1 MNDKCISLNYN
12 YTKLII
18 LIIREIMQNYFL
30 LECSFYH
37 FYRLSIELN
46 TVVCIQNILN
56 EFIIWK
62 WEVPL
67 RIILSMFVGFILSII
82 YQSNLL
88 KTKIWNDLKFGLTS
102 QVIKDRKLLVVQTQW
117 KCALQSYDMASF

>member
-30 LECSFYH
+30 LECSFLPFLQIVDWTEYSCV
-37 FYRLSIELN
+37 F
-46 TVVCIQNILN
+46 IQNILN

-62 WEVPL
+62 WEGSL

-82 YQSNLL
+82 YQSDFQCYE
-88 KTKIWNDLKFGLTS
+88 I
-102 QVIKDRKLLVVQTQW
+102 
-117 KCALQSYDMASF
+117 

>member
-1 MNDKCISLNYN
+1 MNDKSISLNYN

-37 FYRLSIELN
+37 FYRSSIELN
-46 TVVCIQNILN
+46 TVVFIQNILN

-62 WEVPL
+62 WEGPL
-67 RIILSMFVGFILSII
+67 RIILSISVGVILSIKD
-82 YQSNLL
+82 QRNLCNSSNFSRYLPYF
-88 KTKIWNDLKFGLTS
+88 IF
-102 QVIKDRKLLVVQTQW
+102 
-117 KCALQSYDMASF
+117 

>member
-62 WEVPL
+62 WEGSL
-67 RIILSMFVGFILSII
+67 RIILPMFVGFILSII
-82 YQSNLL
+82 YQSNLQCYE
-88 KTKIWNDLKFGLTS
+88 I
-102 QVIKDRKLLVVQTQW
+102 
-117 KCALQSYDMASF
+117 